1 MYRTKIL
8 SFAFVEKK
16 REYCNINI
24 YRIFKAKYPMN
35 ERRIKKKESNISR
48 SIFTNFKVVGEGEK
62 NIRSRVLFSSPFD
75 SSKKKKN
82 QQMSDPLKI

>member
-48 SIFTNFKVVGEGEK
+48 SIFTNFKVIGEGEK
-62 NIRSRVLFSSPFD
+62 NYYKKKYSFASVIFFSVRFL
-75 SSKKKKN
+75 KKKKKSTN
-82 QQMSDPLKI
+82 V

>member
-48 SIFTNFKVVGEGEK
+48 SIFTNFKVIGEEEK

-75 SSKKKKN
+75 SSKKRKN

>member
-16 REYCNINI
+16 REYCNI
-24 YRIFKAKYPMN
+24 YRIFKAKYSMN
-35 ERRIKKKESNISR
+35 ERRIKKKKNQIFRKVYLRILKSSAKEKRIFVRECYFLLR
-48 SIFTNFKVVGEGEK
+48 SI
-62 NIRSRVLFSSPFD
+62 PQ
-75 SSKKKKN
+75 KKKKN